1 MHLSMSGCVPR
12 SPLPCPEHKGPADAG
27 AAAKRGR
34 QGRHHPGER
43 PRRLAEVQPQV
54 LTVQ

>member
-1 MHLSMSGCVPR
+1 MSGCVPR

-34 QGRHHPGER
+34 QGRHHAGER